1 MKPDP
6 GDLGTTVLAILGKQ
20 VLLLITC
27 LFFIYEIVW
36 WVSFTWTSSSSCLS
50 SSRSTWHSRPSVIW
64 QSQTHI
70 QFI

>member
-27 LFFIYEIVW
+27 LFFYLWDSV
-36 WVSFTWTSSSSCLS
+36 VS
-50 SSRSTWHSRPSVIW
+50 
-64 QSQTHI
+64 
-70 QFI
+70 